1 MLNGKVMIIHLIVRL
16 ITKKYCYIKMSYF
29 PIYGHSK
36 DKIEIKLDLFNYAT
50 KSDLQNVTG
59 VDASQSAK
67 KDDLANLKTEVDKL
81 DIDKLA
87 KLDADKLKTV
97 PINFKKFND
106 VADKKV
112 IEKDVYDG
120 LVKNVDATDTS
131 KLLTKTDYNAKIK
144 DIEDKIPT
152 HWANICSWNIRGTF
166 P

>member
-1 MLNGKVMIIHLIVRL
+1 
-16 ITKKYCYIKMSYF
+16 MSYF

-59 VDASQSAK
+59 VDTSQSAK

-106 VADKKV
+106 VADKKLLKKMCMMGWLKTLMPLILV
-112 IEKDVYDG
+112 NFLPKQIIMLRSRILKTKYLPTGQIYVRGIFVEHSHEIFPVYSE
-120 LVKNVDATDTS
+120 N
-131 KLLTKTDYNAKIK
+131 
-144 DIEDKIPT
+144 IPYEIPG
-152 HWANICSWNIRGTF
+152 NI
-166 P
+166 PK